1 MNVIAK
7 GLQVVIYKHCI
18 RGFQITDFHADPEFK
33 KQGFHDF
40 LRPGTLHIC
49 SRDEHIG
56 PIERDSHTIQERSR

>member
-40 LRPGTLHIC
+40 LKSGTLHIY
-49 SRDEHIG
+49 SRDEQIG
-56 PIERDSHTIQERSR
+56 PIERYSRTIQERTR